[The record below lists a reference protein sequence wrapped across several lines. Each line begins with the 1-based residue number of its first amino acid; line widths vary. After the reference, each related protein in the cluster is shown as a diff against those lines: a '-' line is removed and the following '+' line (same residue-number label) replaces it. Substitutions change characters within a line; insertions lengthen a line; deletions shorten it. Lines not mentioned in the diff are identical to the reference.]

1 MMGKNMRRYQTLW
14 ISDQTVIHD
23 VTITDTHLVNGKLNG
38 YCRLD
43 STPTVTWLVRQVNP
57 VERPSVWMIIGW
69 VRMR

>member
-1 MMGKNMRRYQTLW
+1 MNPNTRRYQTLVV
-14 ISDQTVIHD
+14 SDQTIIRDVI
-23 VTITDTHLVNGKLNG
+23 VTDTHLVDGKLNG